1 MKARIVFVTARTGL
15 LALLC
20 LLQLLGSL
28 VNSDSKQGTVQAVKL
43 QAKADEVLEQAAE
56 AMTGI
61 SSSLNSGLTV
71 DESLALKAEAMVE
84 ADALADLE
92 VEERLMLDQ
101 QQTTQ
106 ENEQK
111 RRHKAKN
118 KDEDNNKEDGKE
130 EMVQTGTEQKK
141 KTKKKKKGHSKH
153 SKSKH
158 AKAAVNK

>member
-15 LALLC
+15 VALIC

-28 VNSDSKQGTVQAVKL
+28 VDSDSKQNTVQAVKL

-61 SSSLNSGLTV
+61 SSSLDSGLTV
-71 DESLALKAEAMVE
+71 DENLALKAEAMVE

-101 QQTTQ
+101 QQTAQ
-106 ENEQK
+106 LNEQK
-111 RRHKAKN
+111 KSKHKQTSN
-118 KDEDNNKEDGKE
+118 KDEENNKEDGKQE
-130 EMVQTGTEQKK
+130 EMVQTGTE
-141 KTKKKKKGHSKH
+141 
-153 SKSKH
+153 
-158 AKAAVNK
+158 